1 MIPIV
6 PYEERF
12 AEAVKDL
19 LVSLQEYL
27 VEIDP
32 KQIQALP
39 GSYREEYFRL
49 TMASLAEQEGRLLLA
64 IENGKPV
71 GLIAGIIEAK
81 DAVDRLT
88 NRCPKR
94 GLITELIVERAARGT
109 GTGKALLREME
120 AYLKH
125 MGCEAIA
132 IDVFAPNQNAV
143 EFYRRNGYEPRN
155 IEVLKLIVTSKR
167 RTV

>member
-1 MIPIV
+1 MEIME
-6 PYEERF
+6 YEARF
-12 AEAVKDL
+12 EEAVKDL

-32 KQIQALP
+32 EKIQTLP

-49 TMASLAEQEGRLLLA
+49 MMASLAEQEGRLLLA
-64 IENGKPV
+64 IDNGKTV

-81 DAVDRLT
+81 DEIDRLT

-94 GLITELIVERAARGT
+94 GRITELMVAQTARGT

-132 IDVFAPNQNAV
+132 IDVFAPNKNAV

-155 IEVLKLIVTSKR
+155 IEVMKPMVTSKR
-167 RTV
+167 RMV

>member
-1 MIPIV
+1 MISIV
-6 PYEERF
+6 PCEERF
-12 AEAVKDL
+12 AGAVKDL

-32 KQIQALP
+32 EQIQALP
-39 GSYREEYFRL
+39 GSYREGYFRL
-49 TMASLAEQEGRLLLA
+49 TTASLAEQEGRLLLA
-64 IENGKPV
+64 MDHGKPV
-71 GLIAGIIEAK
+71 GRIAGITEAK
-81 DAVDRLT
+81 DEIDRLT

-94 GLITELIVERAARGT
+94 GRITELIVEQAGRGA

-120 AYLKH
+120 VSFQH

-132 IDVFAPNQNAV
+132 IDVFAPNRNAA

-155 IEVLKLIVTSKR
+155 IEVMKPIVP
-167 RTV
+167 

>member
-1 MIPIV
+1 M
-6 PYEERF
+6 
-12 AEAVKDL
+12 
-19 LVSLQEYL
+19 
-27 VEIDP
+27 
-32 KQIQALP
+32 
-39 GSYREEYFRL
+39 
-49 TMASLAEQEGRLLLA
+49 
-64 IENGKPV
+64 
-71 GLIAGIIEAK
+71 
-81 DAVDRLT
+81 T

-94 GLITELIVERAARGT
+94 GRITELIVERAARGT

>member
-39 GSYREEYFRL
+39 GSYRERKAGWAHRRYHR
-49 TMASLAEQEGRLLLA
+49 SEGC
-64 IENGKPV
+64 G
-71 GLIAGIIEAK
+71 
-81 DAVDRLT
+81 
-88 NRCPKR
+88 
-94 GLITELIVERAARGT
+94 
-109 GTGKALLREME
+109 
-120 AYLKH
+120 
-125 MGCEAIA
+125 
-132 IDVFAPNQNAV
+132 
-143 EFYRRNGYEPRN
+143 
-155 IEVLKLIVTSKR
+155 
-167 RTV
+167 

>member
-39 GSYREEYFRL
+39 GL
-49 TMASLAEQEGRLLLA
+49 SL
-64 IENGKPV
+64 IH
-71 GLIAGIIEAK
+71 I
-81 DAVDRLT
+81 
-88 NRCPKR
+88 
-94 GLITELIVERAARGT
+94 
-109 GTGKALLREME
+109 
-120 AYLKH
+120 
-125 MGCEAIA
+125 
-132 IDVFAPNQNAV
+132 
-143 EFYRRNGYEPRN
+143 
-155 IEVLKLIVTSKR
+155 
-167 RTV
+167 